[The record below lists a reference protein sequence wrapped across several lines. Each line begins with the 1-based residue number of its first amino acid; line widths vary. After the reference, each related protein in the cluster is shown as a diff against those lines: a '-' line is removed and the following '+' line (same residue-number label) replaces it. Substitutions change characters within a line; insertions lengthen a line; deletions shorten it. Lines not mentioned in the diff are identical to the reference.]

1 MKIWKPG
8 EKQRSNTP
16 LVLIYGETN
25 VGKSTS
31 SLASLPEPIL
41 DIVTEPRDPEIA
53 LRAIGRKVD
62 VTFVMIEDV
71 EEVSDFLGEKS
82 LELRQGKLP
91 YKSILLDS
99 GSYLL
104 NVAMMMKAEAQTA
117 EAGVFKSRQK
127 VGGVV
132 VEKFE
137 RPFIDE
143 TKLDYSAWGAIGRH
157 MMRITALLGEF
168 ARNGVVAVMT
178 ALLDKEPK
186 WDKTGRL
193 KAAPAFA
200 GRYYAVNCP
209 SYFDL
214 IGLVTT
220 RTDEKGEVVYP
231 PLVSFGSPNDDFV
244 AKWTGPRVNP
254 VGVLDFKKILA
265 VFRKGEGK
273 EG

>member
-53 LRAIGRKVD
+53 LRAIGRRID

-82 LELRQGKLP
+82 LELKRGKFP
-91 YKSILLDS
+91 YRSILLDS

-143 TKLDYSAWGAIGRH
+143 TKLDYSACGCDDCSSGQGA
-157 MMRITALLGEF
+157 
-168 ARNGVVAVMT
+168 
-178 ALLDKEPK
+178 
-186 WDKTGRL
+186 
-193 KAAPAFA
+193 
-200 GRYYAVNCP
+200 
-209 SYFDL
+209 
-214 IGLVTT
+214 
-220 RTDEKGEVVYP
+220 
-231 PLVSFGSPNDDFV
+231 
-244 AKWTGPRVNP
+244 
-254 VGVLDFKKILA
+254 
-265 VFRKGEGK
+265 
-273 EG
+273 